1 MTEPNRWR
9 STTLSRTVTI
19 SRGLVRLTA
28 IVQIVLG
35 VLFWTGNATGLIDL
49 HQFLGIILVLSLEV
63 LVFAA
68 ARAGVDRRL
77 VTIAGIWGVLVVAL
91 GLSQDNLLQG
101 SAHWVIEV
109 LHLLVGLAAIAQAE
123 ALATRTQQQAT
134 GTREPRL
141 S

>member
-1 MTEPNRWR
+1 V
-9 STTLSRTVTI
+9 SRTVTI
-19 SRGLVRLTA
+19 ARGLVRLTA

-49 HQFLGIILVLSLEV
+49 HQVSGIILVLSLEV

-77 VTIAGIWGVLVVAL
+77 VVIAGIWGVVVVAL
-91 GLSQDNLLQG
+91 GLSQDSLLQG

-109 LHLLVGLAAIAQAE
+109 LHLLVGLAAIGQAE
-123 ALATRTQQQAT
+123 SLATRTQQVAP
-134 GTREPRL
+134 REPRL

>member
-1 MTEPNRWR
+1 V
-9 STTLSRTVTI
+9 SRTVTI
-19 SRGLVRLTA
+19 ARGLVRLTA

-35 VLFWTGNATGLIDL
+35 VLFWTDNATGLIDL
-49 HQFLGIILVLSLEV
+49 HQLSGIILVLSMETIV
-63 LVFAA
+63 VAA

-77 VTIAGIWGVLVVAL
+77 VWVAGIWGVLVVVL
-91 GLSQDNLLQG
+91 GLSQDSLLAG

-123 ALATRTQQQAT
+123 ALAIRIQRQSSSGISTQP
-134 GTREPRL
+134 GL

>member
-1 MTEPNRWR
+1 M
-9 STTLSRTVTI
+9 SRTVTI
-19 SRGLVRLTA
+19 ARGLVRLTA

-49 HQFLGIILVLSLEV
+49 HQLSGIILVLSLEV

-77 VTIAGIWGVLVVAL
+77 VVTAGLWGVLVVAL
-91 GLSQDNLLQG
+91 GLSQTSLLQG
-101 SAHWVIEV
+101 SAHWVIEI
-109 LHLLVGLAAIAQAE
+109 LHLLVGLAAIGQAE
-123 ALATRTQQQAT
+123 ALATRTQQVAPQ
-134 GTREPRL
+134 EPRL

>member
-19 SRGLVRLTA
+19 SRSLVRLTA

-35 VLFWTGNATGLIDL
+35 VLFWTDNATGLIPL
-49 HQFLGIILVLSLEV
+49 HQFSGIILVLSLEV

-77 VTIAGIWGVLVVAL
+77 VAIAGIWGVLVIAL
-91 GLSQDNLLQG
+91 GLSQDSLLQG
-101 SAHWVIEV
+101 SAHWIIEV
-109 LHLLVGLAAIAQAE
+109 LHLLIGLAAIAQAE
-123 ALATRTQQQAT
+123 VLATRTQQQAT

>member
-1 MTEPNRWR
+1 M
-9 STTLSRTVTI
+9 
-19 SRGLVRLTA
+19 RLTA
-28 IVQIVLG
+28 IIQIVLG

-49 HQFLGIILVLSLEV
+49 HQFSGIILVLSLEV

-77 VTIAGIWGVLVVAL
+77 VLIAGIWGVLVVAL
-91 GLSQDNLLQG
+91 GLSQDDLLQG

-109 LHLLVGLAAIAQAE
+109 LHLLVGLAAIGQAE
-123 ALATRTQQQAT
+123 ALATRSLQLAP
-134 GTREPRL
+134 REPRL

>member
-1 MTEPNRWR
+1 M
-9 STTLSRTVTI
+9 SRTVTI
-19 SRGLVRLTA
+19 ARGLVRLTA

-35 VLFWTGNATGLIDL
+35 VLFWTDNATGLIDL
-49 HQFLGIILVLSLEV
+49 HQLSGIILVLSMETIV
-63 LVFAA
+63 VAA

-77 VTIAGIWGVLVVAL
+77 VWVAGIWGVLVVVL
-91 GLSQDNLLQG
+91 GLSQDSLLAG

-123 ALATRTQQQAT
+123 ALAIRIQRQSSSGISTQP
-134 GTREPRL
+134 GL

>member
-1 MTEPNRWR
+1 
-9 STTLSRTVTI
+9 LSRTVTI
-19 SRGLVRLTA
+19 ARGLVRLTA

-35 VLFWTGNATGLIDL
+35 VLFWTDNATGLVPL
-49 HQFLGIILVLSLEV
+49 HQLSGIILVLSLEV

-77 VTIAGIWGVLVVAL
+77 VVIAGIWGVLVVVL
-91 GLSQDNLLQG
+91 GFSQESLLQG

-109 LHLLVGLAAIAQAE
+109 LHLLVGLAAIGQAE
-123 ALATRTQQQAT
+123 GLASRIQQ
-134 GTREPRL
+134 GRTREPRL

>member
-35 VLFWTGNATGLIDL
+35 VLFWTDNATGLIPL
-49 HQFLGIILVLSLEV
+49 HQFSGIILVLSLEV

-77 VTIAGIWGVLVVAL
+77 VAIAGIWGVLVIAL
-91 GLSQDNLLQG
+91 GLSQDSLLQG

-123 ALATRTQQQAT
+123 ALAARTQQQAT

>member
-1 MTEPNRWR
+1 
-9 STTLSRTVTI
+9 LSRTVTI
-19 SRGLVRLTA
+19 ARSLVRLTA
-28 IVQIVLG
+28 IIQIVLG

-49 HQFLGIILVLSLEV
+49 HQFSGIIMVLSLEV

-77 VTIAGIWGVLVVAL
+77 VLIAGIWGVLVVAL

-109 LHLLVGLAAIAQAE
+109 LHLLVGLAAIGQAE
-123 ALATRTQQQAT
+123 ALATRTLQLAP
-134 GTREPRL
+134 REPRL